1 MVNDKGDIRNYEHP
15 FVAFDGVVLRCQKEH
30 LEVLLVQRTEPPEAG
45 KWSLPGGFMDI
56 DRRLDETLLSK
67 VSEKTGVTGYYMEQ
81 LKTYD
86 AIDRDSRGRILSV
99 AYLAL
104 TNDIHGCGDWFQMN
118 GNKLSYGETALDRAD
133 LAFDHGDILRDAV
146 ERLAGKLWYSELAR
160 HLLPE
165 EFTIREAW
173 ALFDAI
179 EQKGHSITNF
189 KRDIKNRI
197 IETGN
202 VRVYAEGRGRPA
214 ALYRWKEGG

>member
-1 MVNDKGDIRNYEHP
+1 M
-15 FVAFDGVVLRCQKEH
+15 
-30 LEVLLVQRTEPPEAG
+30 
-45 KWSLPGGFMDI
+45 
-56 DRRLDETLLSK
+56 RRLVPDE
-67 VSEKTGVTGYYMEQ
+67 
-81 LKTYD
+81 
-86 AIDRDSRGRILSV
+86 
-99 AYLAL
+99 
-104 TNDIHGCGDWFQMN
+104 W
-118 GNKLSYGETALDRAD
+118 NKLSYGETALDRAD
-133 LAFDHGDILRDAV
+133 LAFDHGEILRDAV

-160 HLLPE
+160 YLLPE